1 MASDL
6 PTVEEVEASAGSGT
20 PSAQPWPKA
29 RVAWYAVGVFAL
41 VLMFGQ
47 LDQGV
52 ISLLIRDIKA
62 DFQLA
67 DWQISLLTGVAP
79 SLFFVV
85 IGIPLSLFV
94 DTSTR
99 KYVLAAGIGVC
110 SIMTAL
116 CGLAQSF
123 WQLFVVRVFVGG
135 GTAVNGPGSYSMLSD
150 FFPRQKLPSAI
161 YVLQIGFI
169 LGTGIPLIL
178 GAYALTQLSTLP
190 VQHWGGLVIHHWQ
203 MVFIAVGLPALI
215 GALLLLTVPEPA
227 RRGAIGKQV
236 PKGASFLGAIGN
248 LCLSL
253 FRTVCYL
260 FKHWPLYA
268 PMFFG
273 LAFSAMETYGT
284 LQWRVPFLQR
294 TYHWGN
300 EAGYVLGVA
309 NILFQ
314 FLGLIVGSWVTSWMA
329 KKYDDANVRVVAIFY
344 TITPI
349 FAILG
354 PLSPDPWLSV
364 ICAGLTGFCGLAGAS
379 PQNAAIQSV
388 TPNQMRGQVTAL
400 YLFVFTVIGQGL
412 GPSFISLFTD
422 FVIRDESNIRLAMSA
437 TAAFI
442 TPLAAIIIWLGVK
455 PYGRAIAE
463 IKAREAAGQA

>member
-1 MASDL
+1 MAIEI
-6 PTVEEVEASAGSGT
+6 PTMQEVEAADGGAQSS
-20 PSAQPWPKA
+20 QPWPKPG
-29 RVAWYAVGVFAL
+29 VAWYAVGVFAL

-52 ISLLIRDIKA
+52 IGLLIRDIKA
-62 DFQLA
+62 DFHLSDQM
-67 DWQISLLTGVAP
+67 ISLLTGLAP

-99 KYVLAAGIGVC
+99 KYVLAAGIGIC
-110 SIMTAL
+110 SVMTTL

-150 FFPRQKLPSAI
+150 FFPRPKLTPPF

-169 LGTGIPLIL
+169 LGTGLPLIV
-178 GAYALTQLSTLP
+178 GAYALTQLSAVP
-190 VQHWGGLVIHHWQ
+190 VQHWGGLVIQHWQ
-203 MVFIAVGLPALI
+203 MVFIAVGAPALI

-227 RRGAIGKQV
+227 RRGVAQKDLQ
-236 PKGASFLGAIGN
+236 KASPM
-248 LCLSL
+248 SL
-253 FRTVCYL
+253 VRTVGYL
-260 FKHWPLYA
+260 FKHWRLYA
-268 PMFFG
+268 PMFLG

-284 LQWRVPFLQR
+284 AQWRVPFLQR

-300 EAGYVLGVA
+300 EAGYVLGVST
-309 NILFQ
+309 ILFQ
-314 FLGLIVGSWVTSWMA
+314 FLGLIVGSWFTSWMS
-329 KKYDDANVRVVAIFY
+329 KKYVDANVRVVAIFY
-344 TITPI
+344 TLTPI

-354 PLSPDPWLSV
+354 PLSPNPWVAVL
-364 ICAGLTGFCGLAGAS
+364 CAGMTGLCGLAGAA

-412 GPSFISLFTD
+412 GPNFISFFTD
-422 FVIRDESNIRLAMSA
+422 VVIRDESNLRLAMA
-437 TAAFI
+437 GTAAFM
-442 TPLAAIIIWLGVK
+442 TPIAAIIIWLGVK
-455 PYGRAIAE
+455 PYGKAIAE
-463 IKAREAAGQA
+463 LNARDAAGQA

>member
-6 PTVEEVEASAGSGT
+6 PTVEEAQAAGS
-20 PSAQPWPKA
+20 PSAASQPWPES

-52 ISLLIRDIKA
+52 IGLLIKDIKA
-62 DFQLA
+62 DFNLA
-67 DWQISLLTGVAP
+67 DWKIGMLTGLAP

-85 IGIPLSLFV
+85 IGIPLSRFV
-94 DTSTR
+94 DTHTR

-110 SIMTAL
+110 SVMTTL

-123 WQLFVVRVFVGG
+123 WQLFILRVFVGG
-135 GTAVNGPGSYSMLSD
+135 GTAVNGPGSYSMLAD
-150 FFPRQKLPSAI
+150 FFSRQRLPGAI

-169 LGTGIPLIL
+169 LGSGVPLIL
-178 GAYALTQLSTLP
+178 GAYALTQLSGVP
-190 VQHWGGLVIHHWQ
+190 VQNWGGLVIHHWQ
-203 MVFIAVGLPALI
+203 MVFMAVGLPALI
-215 GALLLLTVPEPA
+215 GALLLLTVPEPP
-227 RRGAIGKQV
+227 RRGVVQGGHQAQSLWSIIGY
-236 PKGASFLGAIGN
+236 
-248 LCLSL
+248 L
-253 FRTVCYL
+253 FR
-260 FKHWPLYA
+260 HWRLYG

-284 LQWRVPFLQR
+284 LQWRVPFLSR
-294 TYHWGN
+294 TYGWSAAQ
-300 EAGYVLGVA
+300 AGYVTGLA
-309 NILFQ
+309 NIAFQ
-314 FLGLIVGSWVTSWMA
+314 FLGLLIGSWFTTWMA
-329 KKYDDANVRVVAIFY
+329 RKYDDANVRVVAIMY
-344 TITPI
+344 TLTPI
-349 FAILG
+349 FAVLG
-354 PLSPDPWLSV
+354 PLMPNAWLA
-364 ICAGLTGFCGLAGAS
+364 IFCAALTGLFGLAGAS

-400 YLFVFTVIGQGL
+400 YLFIFTVVGQGL
-412 GPSFISLFTD
+412 GPVFIGLFTD
-422 FVIRDESNIRLAMSA
+422 FVIRDESNLRLAMA
-437 TAAFI
+437 GTAAFM

>member
-1 MASDL
+1 MAIEIPTIDEVAPASD
-6 PTVEEVEASAGSGT
+6 GS
-20 PSAQPWPKA
+20 SSQPWPKPG
-29 RVAWYAVGVFAL
+29 VAWYAVGVFAL

-52 ISLLIRDIKA
+52 IGLLIRDIKA
-62 DFQLA
+62 DFHLSDQM
-67 DWQISLLTGVAP
+67 ISLLTGVAP
-79 SLFFVV
+79 SLFFVF

-110 SIMTAL
+110 SVMTTL

-150 FFPRQKLPSAI
+150 FFPRPKLPAPF
-161 YVLQIGFI
+161 YTLQIGFI
-169 LGTGIPLIL
+169 LGTGLPLIV
-178 GAYALTQLSTLP
+178 GAYALTQLAAVP

-203 MVFIAVGLPALI
+203 MVFIAVGAPALL
-215 GALLLLTVPEPA
+215 GALLLLTVPEPP
-227 RRGAIGKQV
+227 RRGLAKKDIQK
-236 PKGASFLGAIGN
+236 ASPM
-248 LCLSL
+248 SL
-253 FRTVCYL
+253 VRTVGYL

-268 PMFFG
+268 PMFLG

-284 LQWRVPFLQR
+284 AQWRVPFLQR

-300 EAGYVLGVA
+300 EAGYVLGVTTIA
-309 NILFQ
+309 FQ
-314 FLGLIVGSWVTSWMA
+314 FLGLIVGSWFTGWMS

-344 TITPI
+344 TLTPI

-354 PLSPDPWLSV
+354 PLSPNPWV
-364 ICAGLTGFCGLAGAS
+364 AVFCAGMTGLCGLAGAA

-412 GPSFISLFTD
+412 GPNFISFFTD
-422 FVIRDESNIRLAMSA
+422 VVIRDESNIRLAMSV
-437 TAAFI
+437 TAAFM
-442 TPLAAIIIWLGVK
+442 TPIAAIIIWLGVK
-455 PYGRAIAE
+455 PYGKAIAE
-463 IKAREAAGQA
+463 LKAREAAGQA

>member
-1 MASDL
+1 MSMEA
-6 PTVEEVEASAGSGT
+6 PTIGDVEASASS
-20 PSAQPWPKA
+20 PSSSQPWPKPG
-29 RVAWYAVGVFAL
+29 VAWYAVGVFAL

-62 DFQLA
+62 DFHLSDQM
-67 DWQISLLTGVAP
+67 IGLLTGLAP

-99 KYVLAAGIGVC
+99 KYVLAVGIGVC
-110 SIMTAL
+110 SVMTTL

-150 FFPRQKLPSAI
+150 LFPRQKLAAPF
-161 YVLQIGFI
+161 YTLQIGFI
-169 LGTGIPLIL
+169 FGSGLPLIV
-178 GAYALTQLSTLP
+178 GAYALTRLSAVP
-190 VQHWGGLVIHHWQ
+190 VLHWMGLTIHHWQ
-203 MVFIAVGLPALI
+203 MVFIAVGAPALL

-227 RRGAIGKQV
+227 RRGLAQKDIQK
-236 PKGASFLGAIGN
+236 ASPM
-248 LCLSL
+248 SL
-253 FRTVCYL
+253 VRTVGYL

-268 PMFFG
+268 PMFLG
-273 LAFSAMETYGT
+273 LAFSALETYGT
-284 LQWRVPFLQR
+284 AVWRVPFLQR

-300 EAGYVLGVA
+300 EAGYVVGLVTIA
-309 NILFQ
+309 SQL
-314 FLGLIVGSWVTSWMA
+314 LGLIVGFPFTAWMS
-329 KKYDDANVRVVAIFY
+329 KRYEDANVRVVAIFY
-344 TITPI
+344 TLTPI
-349 FAILG
+349 FAVAG
-354 PLSPDPWLSV
+354 PLMPNPWLAV
-364 ICAGLTGFCGLAGAS
+364 GCAGLTGLFGLAGAA

-412 GPSFISLFTD
+412 GPNFISFFTD
-422 FVIRDESNIRLAMSA
+422 VVIGDESKLRLSMAI
-437 TAAFI
+437 TAAFM
-442 TPLAAIIIWLGVK
+442 TPIAAIIIWLGVK

-463 IKAREAAGQA
+463 LKAREAAGQA

>member
-1 MASDL
+1 MAMDI
-6 PTVEEVEASAGSGT
+6 PTVEEVEAAGGGS
-20 PSAQPWPKA
+20 SSQPWPKA
-29 RVAWYAVGVFAL
+29 STAWYAVVVFAL

-62 DFQLA
+62 DFHLS
-67 DWQISLLTGVAP
+67 DWMISMLTGVAP

-110 SIMTAL
+110 SVMTTL

-150 FFPRQKLPSAI
+150 FFPRQKLPAAI
-161 YVLQIGFI
+161 YVLQIGFV

-178 GAYALTQLSTLP
+178 GAYALTQLSHIP
-190 VQHWGGLVIHHWQ
+190 VQNWGGLVIHHWQ
-203 MVFIAVGLPALI
+203 MVFIAVGVPAFL

-227 RRGAIGKQV
+227 RRGLAEKEIQK
-236 PKGASFLGAIGN
+236 ASPM
-248 LCLSL
+248 SL
-253 FRTVCYL
+253 VRTVGYL
-260 FKHWPLYA
+260 FQHWPLYA

-309 NILFQ
+309 NIVFQ
-314 FLGLIVGSWVTSWMA
+314 FLGLLFGAWFTSWMA

-344 TITPI
+344 SLTPI

-354 PLSPDPWLSV
+354 PLSPDPWVAV

-412 GPSFISLFTD
+412 GPSFISFFTD
-422 FVIRDESNIRLAMSA
+422 FVIRDESNLRLAMA
-437 TAAFI
+437 GTAAFM
-442 TPLAAIIIWLGVK
+442 TPVAAIIIWLGVK
-455 PYGRAIAE
+455 PYGKAIAE
-463 IKAREAAGQA
+463 LKAREAAGQA

>member
-1 MASDL
+1 MSMEV
-6 PTVEEVEASAGSGT
+6 PTVGDVEASAGVAS
-20 PSAQPWPKA
+20 SSQPWPKPG
-29 RVAWYAVGVFAL
+29 VAWYAVCVFAL

-52 ISLLIRDIKA
+52 ISLLIQPIKA
-62 DFQLA
+62 SWNLK
-67 DWQISLLTGVAP
+67 DWQIGLLTGLAP

-85 IGIPLSLFV
+85 IGIPLSRFV
-94 DTSTR
+94 DTHTR
-99 KYVLAAGIGVC
+99 KFVLAAGIGVC
-110 SIMTAL
+110 SIMTTL

-123 WQLFVVRVFVGG
+123 WQLFILRVFVGG
-135 GTAVNGPGSYSMLSD
+135 GTAVNGPGSYSMLAD
-150 FFPRQKLPSAI
+150 FFNRQRLPSAI

-169 LGTGIPLIL
+169 VGTGAPLIL
-178 GAYALTQLSTLP
+178 GAYVLGLLHSTP
-190 VQHWGGLVIHHWQ
+190 DQHWMGLTIHVWQ
-203 MVFIAVGLPALI
+203 MVFMAVGLPALI
-215 GALLLLTVPEPA
+215 GALLLLTVPEPP
-227 RRGAIGKQV
+227 RRGGAQHGGVQQAQSLWQIIGY
-236 PKGASFLGAIGN
+236 
-248 LCLSL
+248 L
-253 FRTVCYL
+253 FR
-260 FKHWPLYA
+260 HWPLYA

-314 FLGLIVGSWVTSWMA
+314 FLGLLVGSWFTGWMA
-329 KKYDDANVRVVAIFY
+329 KKYDDANVRVVAIMY
-344 TITPI
+344 TLTPI

-354 PLSPDPWLSV
+354 PLMPNAWAAV
-364 ICAGLTGFCGLAGAS
+364 FCAGMTGLFGLAGAS

-400 YLFVFTVIGQGL
+400 YLFIFTVIGQGL
-412 GPSFISLFTD
+412 GPVFIGVVTD
-422 FVIRDESNIRLAMSA
+422 FVVKDESMIKYGLAG
-437 TAAFI
+437 TAAI
-442 TPLAAIIIWLGVK
+442 MTPLAALIIWLGVK
-455 PYGRAIAE
+455 PYGKAIAE

>member
-1 MASDL
+1 MADPAPIVDSGRSA
-6 PTVEEVEASAGSGT
+6 EATST
-20 PSAQPWPKA
+20 PQPWP
-29 RVAWYAVGVFAL
+29 RPGVAWYAVGVFAL

-62 DFQLA
+62 DFHLS

-94 DTSTR
+94 DTGTR

-110 SIMTAL
+110 GVMTTL

-135 GTAVNGPGSYSMLSD
+135 GTAVNGPGTYSMLSD

-169 LGTGIPLIL
+169 LGTGVPLIL
-178 GAYALTQLSTLP
+178 GAYALTKLSALP

-203 MVFIAVGLPALI
+203 MVFICVGVPALL
-215 GALLLLTVPEPA
+215 GAVLLLTVPEPA
-227 RRGAIGKQV
+227 RRGVTAREVHGGPSLWRTIG
-236 PKGASFLGAIGN
+236 
-248 LCLSL
+248 
-253 FRTVCYL
+253 YL

-294 TYHWGN
+294 TYGWGN

-314 FLGLIVGSWVTSWMA
+314 LLGLIVGSWFTSWMA

-344 TITPI
+344 SITPI

-354 PLSPDPWLSV
+354 PLSPDPWIAV

-412 GPSFISLFTD
+412 GPSFISVFTD
-422 FVIRDESNIRLAMSA
+422 FVIRDETNLRFAMA
-437 TAAFI
+437 GTAAFM
-442 TPLAAIIIWLGVK
+442 TPIAAIIIWLGVK
-455 PYGRAIAE
+455 PYGKAIAE
-463 IKAREAAGQA
+463 VKAREAGEVA

>member
-1 MASDL
+1 MADIAPIVDSA
-6 PTVEEVEASAGSGT
+6 EGAEATSTS
-20 PSAQPWPKA
+20 QPWPRA
-29 RVAWYAVGVFAL
+29 GVAWYAVGVFAL

-62 DFQLA
+62 DFHLA

-79 SLFFVV
+79 ALFFVV
-85 IGIPLSLFV
+85 IGIPLSLLV
-94 DTSTR
+94 DTRTR

-110 SIMTAL
+110 SVMTTL

-135 GTAVNGPGSYSMLSD
+135 GTAVNGPGTYSMLSD

-169 LGTGIPLIL
+169 LGTGIPLIV
-178 GAYALTQLSTLP
+178 GAYALSKLSAVP

-203 MVFIAVGLPALI
+203 MVFIVVGLPALI
-215 GALLLLTVPEPA
+215 GAVLLLTVPEPA
-227 RRGAIGKQV
+227 RRGAVAQPG
-236 PKGASFLGAIGN
+236 PTGASIWRTIG
-248 LCLSL
+248 
-253 FRTVCYL
+253 YL

-268 PMFFG
+268 PMFLG

-309 NILFQ
+309 NIVFQ
-314 FLGLIVGSWVTSWMA
+314 FLGLIVGSWFTSLLA

-344 TITPI
+344 SITPV

-354 PLSPDPWLSV
+354 PLSPNPWIAV

-422 FVIRDESNIRLAMSA
+422 FVLRDESNLRLSMAG
-437 TAAFI
+437 TAAFM
-442 TPLAAIIIWLGVK
+442 TPIAAIIIWLGVK
-455 PYGRAIAE
+455 PYGRAIAA
-463 IKAREAAGQA
+463 IKAREAAG